1 MALAVQIKYVQGLTV
16 GQPGQAVIGV
26 DGVVVTATAIV
37 TGGILGL
44 QYRWTWIDTP
54 PGSVITVGEIVEGNV
69 PQITFTP
76 DIHGDFLLQLELFG
90 PQGTAVKTA
99 TVFRVPRTSGRAIP
113 AFTADASSLN
123 FAGQKRGWAPDMEVW
138 LAFLDSLSAGVSFVE
153 FCFAGDIITASSVY
167 TRAGARVID
176 LSVFSHISSAKFYVD
191 IENTI
196 DSNSWFAQARLFDLT
211 HNIEV
216 TGSVLNNSATSPGK
230 DLTQE
235 FSGTLT
241 VGNAAGNLRNDVPT
255 LYAVQVE
262 TVGSIS
268 DPNAQR
274 AIISNARLVINI

>member
-1 MALAVQIKYVQGLTV
+1 MALAVQIKFVQGLTV

-37 TGGILGL
+37 TGGTLGL

-54 PGSVITVGEIVEGNV
+54 PTSVITVGEIVEGNV
-69 PQITFTP
+69 PAITFTP

-90 PQGTAVKTA
+90 PQGTAVRTA

-113 AFTADASSLN
+113 AFTADAASLN
-123 FAGQKRGWAPDMEVW
+123 FSGQKRGWAPDMEVW
-138 LAFLDSLSAGVSFVE
+138 LAFLDGLSAGVNFVE
-153 FCFAGDIITASSVY
+153 IALASDVITANGVY
-167 TRAGARVID
+167 TRAGARMID
-176 LSVFSHISSAKFYVD
+176 LSLFSHISTAKFYVA
-191 IENTI
+191 IENSQ
-196 DSNSWFAQARLFDLT
+196 DSNTWYTRARLFDLT

-216 TGSVLNNSATSPGK
+216 TGSALDNSATSPGK

-235 FSGTLT
+235 LSATLT
-241 VGNAAGNLRNDVPT
+241 VGSAAGNLRNDVPT

-274 AIISNARLVINI
+274 AIISNARILINI